1 MSGGKKNGN
10 YTIVYVY
17 GPTRC
22 KKAYFENSVLNREN
36 GEFVKIGKTDYTG
49 KLDDLSEEKLKQEAI
64 KRYASPKTG
73 NPDWC
78 DIYQTFI
85 FPKSNQNIDDVIRNI
100 LCNDIYNLA
109 NSKDEKKE
117 KKGDIEP
124 GREFVYGVSRNH
136 IKHAIESYSFSLFAH
151 ADKAD
156 LEMLQKMAEYNAM
169 MNEDDEEDGAQDN
182 TPLKKRQ
189 KGSNRDINMV
199 LSPGDVVFLTNARDG
214 NNEVKDADGKRIEAT
229 YVGNKRFRYQ
239 NDDPKFGSKLAL
251 ELIAKYCGMPYETI
265 NGNACWFV
273 EYVDENGETFSASL
287 ADRYDAI
294 INK

>member
-1 MSGGKKNGN
+1 MLGGKKNGN

-22 KKAYFENSVLNREN
+22 KIAYFENSVLNREN

-64 KRYASPKTG
+64 KRYAGSKTG

-109 NSKDEKKE
+109 NSKDEKKV

-151 ADKAD
+151 ADKED

-169 MNEDDEEDGAQDN
+169 VNEDDEDN
-182 TPLKKRQ
+182 TQEEGSTMKSQKRC
-189 KGSNRDINMV
+189 NRDINLV
-199 LSPGDVVFLTNARDG
+199 LSPGDIVYLKNARDSNLEVMDSKG
-214 NNEVKDADGKRIEAT
+214 NRVEAT
-229 YVGNKRFRYQ
+229 YLGNKRFQYK
-239 NDDPKFGSKLAL
+239 DEEPKFSSKLAI
-251 ELIAKYCGMPYETI
+251 ELISRYGGKTYDTI
-265 NGNACWFV
+265 NGNACWYV
-273 EYVDENGETFSASL
+273 EYEDEAGNKHSVSI

-294 INK
+294 VNK